1 MIRMN
6 LAWYAGPLSMRK
18 LTSYL
23 LMSLDGVVEDPR
35 RFVRQDV
42 YADILPLIGDT
53 IAEQDAVLLGR
64 KMYQEWSAY
73 WPQSRTEPFASFI
86 NRVPKYVVSQTHPAL
101 DWQPSHLI
109 SGDVRNEIIALK
121 SQKGGTIGVH
131 GSISLT
137 QYLLTQGL
145 LDELRF
151 VLFPA
156 VAGNGR
162 HLSREGDPIQLDL
175 TATRSMPSG
184 LQMLTYRPRR

>member
-1 MIRMN
+1 
-6 LAWYAGPLSMRK
+6 MRK

-23 LMSLDGVVEDPR
+23 LISLDGVVEDPR

-73 WPQSRTEPFASFI
+73 WPQSKTEPFASFI
-86 NRVPKYVVSQTHPAL
+86 NRVPKYVVSQTRPAL
-101 DWQPSHLI
+101 DWQPAHLI
-109 SGDVRNEIIALK
+109 SGDVQNAIVALK
-121 SQKGGTIGVH
+121 SQSGGTIGVH
-131 GSISLT
+131 GSISLV

-162 HLSREGDPIQLDL
+162 RLLSREGDPIQLDL

-184 LQMLTYRPRR
+184 LQFLTYHPRR

>member
-1 MIRMN
+1 
-6 LAWYAGPLSMRK
+6 MRK

-23 LMSLDGVVEDPR
+23 LVSLDGVVEAPR
-35 RFVRQDV
+35 RFFREDV
-42 YADILPLIGDT
+42 YPDILPLIGDT

-101 DWQPSHLI
+101 DWQPAHLI
-109 SGDVRNEIIALK
+109 SGDVQNEIIALK
-121 SQKGGTIGVH
+121 SQRGGTIGVH
-131 GSISLT
+131 GSITLV
-137 QYLLTQGL
+137 QYLLTAGM

-162 HLSREGDPIQLDL
+162 RLLSREGDPIQLDL
-175 TATRSMPSG
+175 AATRSMPSG
-184 LQMLTYRPRR
+184 LQFLTYRPRRQDS